1 MIVTMTV
8 AALIQAVAADAP
20 LTREEVIQNHV
31 RTAGY
36 FEHREERRRLENE
49 SIRARGRIPTTWRCN
64 RANDLER
71 IVAELDQ
78 TITTKR
84 LFIFNTPG
92 RTAAMRDLTEDDVGM
107 VQSLRSELDVERRI
121 ADRDCQ
127 SGR

>member
-1 MIVTMTV
+1 MIITMTIAV
-8 AALIQAVAADAP
+8 LIQAVAADAP

-36 FEHREERRRLENE
+36 FGHREERRRLENE
-49 SIRARGRIPTTWRCN
+49 SIRARGHIPTTWRCN

-71 IVAELDQ
+71 IVADLDK
-78 TITTKR
+78 TITTRR

-92 RTAAMRDLTEDDVGM
+92 RTPAMRDLTDAEVGT